1 MEKQCSKCLENKIL
15 EAFPKKGKICNSCIS
30 LDKKAYYQTKREHIL
45 ERERARSQDP
55 LFREAKNK
63 RIAEY
68 YRKFPEKKKESDR
81 KSYQKRKTK
90 QIKRQNERAKERR
103 KTDPMFRAIACLR
116 SRLGM
121 ALTDWHK
128 SKPTMELLG
137 CSKEE
142 LKIHLESKFQDGM
155 SWENHGVGRD
165 KWHIDHII
173 PLSKAQTLLELEQ
186 LFHYS
191 NLQPLWGSD
200 NIKKSNK

>member
-1 MEKQCSKCLENKIL
+1 MERTCRYCQETKEIHLFPPKSWKCRSCKTLH
-15 EAFPKKGKICNSCIS
+15 KKN
-30 LDKKAYYQTKREHIL
+30 YYL
-45 ERERARSQDP
+45 
-55 LFREAKNK
+55 
-63 RIAEY
+63 
-68 YRKFPEKKKESDR
+68 KFPEKKKEVD
-81 KSYQKRKTK
+81 KSYYEKNKSSR
-90 QIKRQNERAKERR
+90 IKRQNERAKERR

-155 SWENHGVGRD
+155 SWENHGIGRD

-186 LFHYS
+186 LFHCS